1 MKKSFYYLV
10 AFAASAASL
19 LSCNKEVS
27 IYDKIE
33 EPVLQERFEYDV
45 RIVDQETKTTLE
57 DGVVTWEANDQLGFY
72 TSTDTYNKYQKITT
86 ISPEVKFKIYL
97 SSALDINDKLYAYF
111 PYKDNA
117 SASTDG
123 PTKVKMQIPAEQS
136 GDFDAMP
143 QVSKVF
149 VATKETASG
158 ATIDL
163 EFINL
168 GSVAE
173 FLVFSDQASYRAE
186 TISSIT
192 FSANKACAGSFT
204 FDVTSV
210 NYDSPS
216 TLTISGYDDSEIVVT
231 TSPTIG
237 TDKASAG
244 VVDMVLAPGSYTGT
258 VTVATDEATYT
269 YTISTPM
276 TFDRAHKKPLGIKL
290 DASHRTPNP
299 KKTYKKITSAPADW
313 EGEYILVNSD
323 ANSVM
328 TGSLSGDYLGTAS
341 VSANVDGTITCLAS
355 YGFTIEKV
363 ADNTYSLKNSSG
375 KYISLKNTGDTYASL
390 LDDASSKNAQF
401 ALDLSQTGLASIN
414 SKLQT
419 TRYLTFGNT
428 GKDWRFY
435 ASNANRGYLYALYD
449 ARTLLTTPV
458 VTASAVGT
466 TITAS
471 WEAVPNATDYVVT
484 LSNGSEDTVTGTS
497 KEFTGVSTGTYTV
510 SVVARPLDA
519 ATYKESLPGVSGSV
533 VIGTPVLVSPTITS
547 LKQTETGFSASWSAG
562 DAYATSYDWEFR
574 SGSVDGTVLGS
585 GSTSSTSLDIPFT
598 SLSIDKFTANTD
610 YYLVLTAKAAGYTSS
625 ASVNSY
631 FTVTSSKTVSITTF
645 STVSGSID
653 SNISYAAIKG
663 SGTTNPAIYSNK
675 LRLYKPASG
684 KSTGSKLTVTAA
696 SGYKITAITFKSN
709 NAQTCKYST
718 DGGSLSDNH
727 KMGESAPLEIT
738 GICAQ
743 TVEFYNTGND
753 KIEINTIEV
762 TYSAE

>member
-27 IYDKIE
+27 IDDKIA
-33 EPVLQERFEYDV
+33 EPVLQESFEYDV

-72 TSTDTYNKYQKITT
+72 TSTDTYNTFQKITT

-97 SSALDINDKLYAYF
+97 SSALDIDDELYAYF
-111 PYKDNA
+111 PYKSNA

-149 VATKETASG
+149 VATEETASG

-216 TLTISGYDDSEIVVT
+216 TLTISGYEDSEIVVT

-290 DASHRTPNP
+290 DASHRTPYP

-313 EGEYILVNSD
+313 EGEYILVNSA

-328 TGSLSGDYLGTAS
+328 TGSLSGNYLGTAS
-341 VSANVDGTITCLAS
+341 VSANMDGTITCLAS
-355 YGFTIEKV
+355 YGFTIEEV
-363 ADNTYSLKNSSG
+363 AASTYSLKNSSG
-375 KYISLKNTGDTYASL
+375 KYISLKASGSTNASL
-390 LDDASSKNAQF
+390 LDDASSTNARF
-401 ALDLSQTGLASIN
+401 ALDLSATGLASIN

-419 TRYLTFGNT
+419 TRYLTFGS
-428 GKDWRFY
+428 GSDWRFY
-435 ASNANRGYLYALYD
+435 ASDANRGYLYALYD
-449 ARTLLTTPV
+449 TRTLLTTPV

-484 LSNGSEDTVTGTS
+484 LSDGSEDTVTGTS

-519 ATYKESLPGVSGSV
+519 VTYKESLPGVSGSV

-585 GSTSSTSLDIPFT
+585 GSTSSTSLDIPFA
-598 SLSIDKFTANTD
+598 SLSIDKFTAGTD

-631 FTVTSSKTVSITTF
+631 FTATSSTTVSITTF

-663 SGTTNPAIYSNK
+663 TGTTDPVINSNK

-684 KSTGSKLTVTAA
+684 KSTGSQLTVTAA
-696 SGYKITAITFKSN
+696 SGYKITAITFRSN
-709 NAQTCKYST
+709 NGRTCKYST

-727 KMGESAPLEIT
+727 TMGASTPLEIT
-738 GICAQ
+738 GISAQ
-743 TVEFYNTGND
+743 TVEYYNTGDGNLD
-753 KIEINTIEV
+753 INTIEV
-762 TYSAE
+762 TYSKE